1 MEIGI
6 NHSSMEE
13 VSVIDHNRLKKGKI
27 VLYEGEEAKIIKI
40 NPILV
45 IKIGGRVICGALHS
59 RVEFIKECST

>member
-1 MEIGI
+1 
-6 NHSSMEE
+6 MEE

-45 IKIGGRVICGALHS
+45 IKIGDRVICGALHS
-59 RVEFIKECST
+59 RVEFIKE